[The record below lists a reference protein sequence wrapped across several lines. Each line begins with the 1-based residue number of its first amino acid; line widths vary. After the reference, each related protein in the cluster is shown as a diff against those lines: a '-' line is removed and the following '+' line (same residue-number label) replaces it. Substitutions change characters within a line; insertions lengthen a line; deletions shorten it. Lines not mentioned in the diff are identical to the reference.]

1 MRSNWDCTARQVLLQ
16 YTSDP
21 ESLPG
26 LLEHHDALFW
36 DIDGAYKFLFL
47 DNSIL
52 IIDESG
58 EATFMNIQIEQPT
71 QSQQT
76 NSTQNNTKG
85 VFARIKNKKLAV
97 LGIIGGVLVSGAAIA
112 SVVHFH
118 KS

>member
-21 ESLPG
+21 ESLPS
-26 LLEHHDALFW
+26 LLEYHDALFW
-36 DIDGAYKFLFL
+36 DIEGAYKFLFW

>member
-1 MRSNWDCTARQVLLQ
+1 MKPLWDCIAREVLVH
-16 YTSDP
+16 YKNDP

-26 LLEHHDALFW
+26 LLECHDAVFW
-36 DIDGAYKFLFL
+36 DVEGAMKFLFW

-71 QSQQT
+71 QSRQT

-85 VFARIKNKKLAV
+85 MFARIKNKKLAV